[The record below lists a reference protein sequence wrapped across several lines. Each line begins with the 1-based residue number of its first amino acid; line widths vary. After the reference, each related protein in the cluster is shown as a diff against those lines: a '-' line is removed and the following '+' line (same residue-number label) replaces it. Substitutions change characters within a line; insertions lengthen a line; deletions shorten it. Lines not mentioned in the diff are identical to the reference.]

1 IDGVIAIDKFPETQ
15 LYDPGLGTSLRNHP
29 LKDGWYDDYEPQVR
43 PRVEMMQGAV
53 QFQQRMSI
61 QVIQAVQNDHLA
73 VLLIDDLA
81 DVDIILPF
89 GFSRFEKRGR
99 LPVHVP
105 ISGIEGLG
113 FRVNRQG
120 MIDHMGHGKA
130 MLEVNAAC
138 AARTIGKPVD
148 PRCGDRKSTRL
159 NSSHVKISYAVF

>member
-1 IDGVIAIDKFPETQ
+1 RGYPRKARNIDRRVVRMIDGLTDVHFIKSFQLRRNKPIDGVIAIDKFPETQ

-89 GFSRFEKRGR
+89 VFSRFEKMGR
-99 LPVHVP
+99 LPVHVLN
-105 ISGIEGLG
+105 SGIEGLG
-113 FRVNRQG
+113 FRINRNG
-120 MIDHMGHGKA
+120 MID
-130 MLEVNAAC
+130 
-138 AARTIGKPVD
+138 
-148 PRCGDRKSTRL
+148 
-159 NSSHVKISYAVF
+159 